1 MGLNRKKHIWETFV
15 RRPGDL
21 KEGVEIA
28 LSLRDLTPGR
38 RKYQFRN
45 VVAMVSRR
53 PEELRSMDTLQ
64 VRTVV
69 GVLLPEPFGVRIIRD
84 LPIEISGSPYHDF
97 FQALEAAAQ
106 VKGEP
111 GGSG

>member
-1 MGLNRKKHIWETFV
+1 MDSNRKKQIWETFV

-21 KEGVEIA
+21 KEGVESA

-45 VVAMVSRR
+45 VVAVVSRR
-53 PEELRSMDTLQ
+53 PEDLRSMDTLQ

-69 GVLLPEPFGVRIIRD
+69 GVLLPELFGVRIIRD
-84 LPIEISGSPYHDF
+84 LPIEISGNPYRDF
-97 FQALEAAAQ
+97 FKALDAAAR
-106 VKGEP
+106 VKGEH